1 LTFNSLNFIPEFIE
15 DDNEPQCVGL
25 DPEAFFPQEVE
36 KDGRVISASYYDEA
50 GAKKLCGQC
59 FYKSDCLAYALKNNE
74 KGIWGGTTENERI
87 GLRRNGRAIKLK
99 NSLGLT
105 ISEIK

>member
-1 LTFNSLNFIPEFIE
+1 MTFSGLNFIPEFIE
-15 DDNEPQCVGL
+15 DENEPQCVGL

-36 KDGRVISASYYDEA
+36 INGKVVSSSYYNEV
-50 GAKKLCGQC
+50 GAKNLCGQC

-87 GLRRNGRAIKLK
+87 ELRRKGRALKLK
-99 NSLGLT
+99 RSLGLT
-105 ISEIK
+105 VI

>member
-1 LTFNSLNFIPEFIE
+1 MTFSGPSFIPEFIE
-15 DDNEPQCVGL
+15 DKNDPQCVGL

-36 KDGRVISASYYDEA
+36 IDGKVVSSSYYDEA

-59 FYKSDCLAYALKNNE
+59 FYKNDCLSYALRNNE

-87 GLRRNGRAIKLK
+87 VLKRRNKNLKIK
-99 NSLGLT
+99 NFFN
-105 ISEIK
+105 

>member
-1 LTFNSLNFIPEFIE
+1 MTFSGLKFIPDFLE
-15 DDNEPQCVGL
+15 DNKEPQCVDI

-36 KDGRVISASYYDEA
+36 VEGKVVSSSYYDEA

-59 FYKSDCLAYALKNNE
+59 FYQTNCLAYALKNNE

-87 GLRRNGRAIKLK
+87 GLKRKGRGLRVRR
-99 NSLGLT
+99 SLGLS
-105 ISEIK
+105 ID